1 MGLEKGDFICEL
13 LKLVQEITIDLWAP
27 NRANLISIHLRMYHG
42 LISYSSADP
51 VVIVRVVVD

>member
-27 NRANLISIHLRMYHG
+27 NRVNLNSIHSRINHG

-51 VVIVRVVVD
+51 VVIIRVVVD